1 MKINLHFPNF
11 CFTMRSNKNQN
22 ASKTFFKTKIVQLFL
37 FVTFICGFNAN
48 AQAVIITSSVA
59 NNTICAG
66 NSITFMATPIDEGTS
81 TSYQWYIGDTPVG
94 ENNLTFTTSSLVDG
108 DEVSVVMT
116 TDSVNYT
123 SENRILITI
132 NALPNAGTDGTITV
146 CAGTTPTESE
156 LFEHLG
162 GTPDD
167 GGIWTNTGLVYTYTL
182 RANSPCSEI
191 ASAKVTLIEKAINSG
206 IVSVTNNGSSSLTA
220 VKVCSGNNNVALTL
234 SDSYGNI
241 QWLYSNTPTGSYRSI
256 PEENNTSLVL
266 SNLMETG
273 TVYYYAKVS
282 CSTTVFTNKIAVT
295 VQKSIPGSITGSGT
309 ICSGNTKTLALAG
322 SSETIQWQ
330 TSATGLIG
338 SYKNIEAI
346 SSSTYTT
353 PALTE
358 NTYYQAV
365 VQTGNC
371 MPVVTQPVLVG
382 VNKPL
387 GSWTIQEGDSGVCY
401 GKQTVLHL
409 INNEKTAAN
418 SIAWYK
424 STNAGLSWTVV
435 SGQISATLTS
445 GNLTVTT
452 WFKAKL
458 ASGTCYVETPMIK
471 VTVAP
476 TAKSGSIVTDKV
488 SVCQNGIITF
498 SLTGSV
504 GSIYDWQ
511 SSPTGL
517 IGTFSSVGSGAT
529 YTTSP
534 ASLATLNV
542 KCIISNPGCSTAT
555 TSTKKVIVDKA
566 AVAGTIKGGGTVCSS
581 SVSTIQLTGYIGK
594 IQWEFSND
602 GVNYATAPYMSSGI
616 YTNPF
621 KASTFNTTTSTGNSA
636 TYIITN
642 SKDNT
647 YFRAKVTNGSC
658 SSVYSESVLYKNA
671 IVATA
676 GTVSAQ
682 ASSVSSGSSTTMEL
696 TNFVGTIV
704 WQKSTNYLSTPLTAT
719 WSTVSGTTS
728 SISTGNLTA
737 ATAYRAMVTIG
748 TCSTEYS
755 NICVVGINKVEVQ
768 SITVNTISPTGSY
781 VVARVVNLDN
791 NKEKQLTA
799 ESSLSVIAYPNPS
812 SSVFN
817 LEFSSSVSGKSNSI
831 QVYNMTGQLI
841 EQRQVQQS
849 ENVELGSDYAS
860 GIYNV
865 IVTQGEQVK
874 ALRLIKK

>member
-11 CFTMRSNKNQN
+11 SFTMRYSKNQN

-37 FVTFICGFNAN
+37 FLTFICGVNAN
-48 AQAVIITSSVA
+48 AQAVIIASSVA
-59 NNTICAG
+59 NNTICSG
-66 NSITFMATPIDEGTS
+66 NSVTFTATPIDEGTS
-81 TSYQWYIGDTPVG
+81 TSYQWYIGDVPVG
-94 ENNLTFTTSSLVDG
+94 ENDLTFTTSSLVDG

-116 TDSVNYT
+116 TDSVDYA
-123 SENRILITI
+123 SENRILITT

-146 CAGTTPTESE
+146 CAGTIPTETE

-167 GGIWTNTGLVYTYTL
+167 GGTWTNVGLVYTYTV
-182 RANSPCSEI
+182 RANSTCSEI
-191 ASAKVTLIEKAINSG
+191 ASAKVTLIEKTINSG
-206 IVSVTNNGSSSLTA
+206 IVSVTNNGNSSLTA
-220 VKVCSGNNNVALTL
+220 VKVCSGNNNVSLTL

-256 PEENNTSLVL
+256 PEENNTTLVL

-309 ICSGNTKTLALAG
+309 ICSGNTKNLILAG

-338 SYKNIEAI
+338 SYKSIEGI
-346 SSSTYTT
+346 SGASYTT
-353 PALTE
+353 AALTE

-365 VQTGNC
+365 VQTGDC
-371 MPVVTQPVLVG
+371 LPVVTQPILVG

-387 GSWTIQEGDSGVCY
+387 GVWIIKEDNSSVCY
-401 GKQTVLHL
+401 GKQAVLRL
-409 INNEKTAAN
+409 INNEKNTAN
-418 SIAWYK
+418 SIVWYK
-424 STNAGLSWTVV
+424 SVNAGLSWTVV

-445 GNLTVTT
+445 GNLTVAT

-458 ASGTCYVETPMIK
+458 ASGNCSVETPMVK
-471 VTVAP
+471 VAVAP
-476 TAKSGSIVTDKV
+476 TAKSGIIVADKV

-498 SLTGSV
+498 RLTGSI
-504 GSIYDWQ
+504 GSVYDWQ

-542 KCIISNPGCSTAT
+542 RCIVSNPGCSTAT
-555 TSTKKVIVDKA
+555 TSIKKVIVDKA
-566 AVAGTIKGGGTVCSS
+566 AVAGTIKGGGAVCSS
-581 SVSTIQLTGYIGK
+581 SVSTIQLTAYVGK
-594 IQWEFSND
+594 IQWEFSTD
-602 GVNYATAPYMSSGI
+602 GVSFATAPYMSSGI

-621 KASTFNTTTSTGNSA
+621 KASTFTTTTSTGNSP

-642 SKDNT
+642 IKDNT

-658 SSVYSESVLYKNA
+658 SAVYTESVLYKNA

-676 GTVSAQ
+676 GVVSAQ
-682 ASSVSSGSSTTMEL
+682 ASGVLSGSSTTLEL
-696 TNFVGTIV
+696 ANFAGTIV

-737 ATAYRAMVTIG
+737 ATAYRAMVSIG
-748 TCSTEYS
+748 ACSTEYS

-768 SITVNTISPTGSY
+768 SITVNKTSPTASS
-781 VVARVVNLDN
+781 VVARIDKMDINKGTLDP
-791 NKEKQLTA
+791 K

-831 QVYNMTGQLI
+831 QVYNMSGQLI

-849 ENVELGSDYAS
+849 ENVELGSEYAP

-865 IVTQGEQVK
+865 IVTQGAQVK

>member
-11 CFTMRSNKNQN
+11 CFTMHYSKNQN

-37 FVTFICGFNAN
+37 FVTFICGVHTN
-48 AQAVIITSSVA
+48 AQAVIISSSVA

-66 NSITFMATPIDEGTS
+66 NSVTFTATPIDEGTS
-81 TSYQWYIGDTPVG
+81 TSYQWYIGDVPVG
-94 ENNLTFTTSSLVDG
+94 ENDLTFTTSSLVDG

-116 TDSVNYT
+116 TDSVDYA
-123 SENRILITI
+123 SENRILITT

-146 CAGTTPTESE
+146 CAGTIPTETE
-156 LFEHLG
+156 LYEHLG

-167 GGIWTNTGLVYTYTL
+167 GGTWTNVGLVYTYTV

-206 IVSVTNNGSSSLTA
+206 IVSVTNNGNSSLTA
-220 VKVCSGNNNVALTL
+220 VKVCSGNNNVSLTL

-256 PEENNTSLVL
+256 PEENNTTLVL

-309 ICSGNTKTLALAG
+309 ICSGNTKNLILAG

-338 SYKNIEAI
+338 SYKNIEGI
-346 SSSTYTT
+346 SGASYTT

-365 VQTGNC
+365 VQTGDC
-371 MPVVTQPVLVG
+371 MPVITQPILVG

-387 GSWTIQEGDSGVCY
+387 GVWTIKEDNSSVCY
-401 GKQTVLHL
+401 GKQAVLRL
-409 INNEKTAAN
+409 INNEKNIAN
-418 SIAWYK
+418 SIVWYK
-424 STNAGLSWTVV
+424 SVNAGLSWTVV

-445 GNLTVTT
+445 GNLTVAT

-458 ASGTCYVETPMIK
+458 ASGTCSVETPMVK
-471 VTVAP
+471 VAVAP
-476 TAKSGSIVTDKV
+476 TAKSGIIVTDKV
-488 SVCQNGIITF
+488 SVCLNGNITF
-498 SLTGSV
+498 RLSGSV
-504 GSIYDWQ
+504 GSVYDWQ

-542 KCIISNPGCSTAT
+542 RCIVSNPGCSTAT
-555 TSTKKVIVDKA
+555 TSIKKVIVDKA
-566 AVAGTIKGGGTVCSS
+566 AVAGTIKGGGAVCSS
-581 SVSTIQLTGYIGK
+581 SVSTIQLTAYVGK
-594 IQWEFSND
+594 IQWEFSTD
-602 GVNYATAPYMSSGI
+602 GVSFATAPYMSSGI

-621 KASTFNTTTSTGNSA
+621 KASTFTTTTSTGNSP

-642 SKDNT
+642 IKDNT

-658 SSVYSESVLYKNA
+658 SAVYTESVLYKNA

-676 GTVSAQ
+676 GVVSAQ
-682 ASSVSSGSSTTMEL
+682 VSGVLSGSSTTLEL
-696 TNFVGTIV
+696 ANFAGTIV

-748 TCSTEYS
+748 SCSTEYS
-755 NICVVGINKVEVQ
+755 TICVVGINRVEAQ
-768 SITVNTISPTGSY
+768 SITVNTSSPTGSS
-781 VVARVVNLDN
+781 VINRVVNLDSI
-791 NKEKQLTA
+791 KEKQDIA
-799 ESSLSVIAYPNPS
+799 ESLLSVIAYPNPS

-831 QVYNMTGQLI
+831 QVYNICLLYT
-841 EQRQVQQS
+841 
-849 ENVELGSDYAS
+849 SDAAD
-860 GIYNV
+860 
-865 IVTQGEQVK
+865 E
-874 ALRLIKK
+874 

>member
-11 CFTMRSNKNQN
+11 CFTMRYSKNQN

-37 FVTFICGFNAN
+37 FVTFICGVNAN
-48 AQAVIITSSVA
+48 AQAVIIASSVA
-59 NNTICAG
+59 NNAICAG
-66 NSITFMATPIDEGTS
+66 NSVTFTATPIDEGTS
-81 TSYQWYIGDTPVG
+81 TSYQWYIGDVPVG
-94 ENNLTFTTSSLVDG
+94 ENDLTFTTSSLVDG

-116 TDSVNYT
+116 TDSVDYA
-123 SENRILITI
+123 SENRILITT

-146 CAGTTPTESE
+146 CAGTIPTETE
-156 LFEHLG
+156 LYEHLG

-167 GGIWTNTGLVYTYTL
+167 GGTWTNVGLVYTYTV

-256 PEENNTSLVL
+256 PEENNTTLVL

-309 ICSGNTKTLALAG
+309 ICSGNTKNLILAG

-338 SYKNIEAI
+338 SYKSIEGI
-346 SSSTYTT
+346 SGASYTT

-371 MPVVTQPVLVG
+371 MPVVTQPILVG

-387 GSWTIQEGDSGVCY
+387 GAWAIQEDNSSVCY
-401 GKQTVLHL
+401 GKQAVLHL
-409 INNEKTAAN
+409 INNEKNTAN
-418 SIAWYK
+418 SFAWYK

-445 GNLTVTT
+445 GNLTVDT

-458 ASGTCYVETPMIK
+458 VSGSCSVETPMVK
-471 VTVAP
+471 VVVAP
-476 TAKSGSIVTDKV
+476 RAKSGIIVTDKV
-488 SVCQNGIITF
+488 SVCLNGNITF
-498 SLTGSV
+498 RLSGSV
-504 GSIYDWQ
+504 GSVYDWQ

-542 KCIISNPGCSTAT
+542 RCVISNPGCSTAT

-581 SVSTIQLTGYIGK
+581 SVSTIQLTAYVGK
-594 IQWEFSND
+594 IQWEFSTD
-602 GVNYATAPYMSSGI
+602 GVNFATAPYMSSGI

-621 KASTFNTTTSTGNSA
+621 KASTFTTTTSTGNSP

-642 SKDNT
+642 IKDNT

-658 SSVYSESVLYKNA
+658 SAVYTESVLYKNA

-676 GTVSAQ
+676 GVVSAQ
-682 ASSVSSGSSTTMEL
+682 ASGVLSGSSTTLEL
-696 TNFVGTIV
+696 ANFAGTIV

-737 ATAYRAMVTIG
+737 ATAYRAMVSIG
-748 TCSTEYS
+748 ACSTEYS

-768 SITVNTISPTGSY
+768 SITANKTSPTVSS
-781 VVARVVNLDN
+781 VVARIDKMDI
-791 NKEKQLTA
+791 NKEKQDTK

-831 QVYNMTGQLI
+831 QVYNMSGQLI

-849 ENVELGSDYAS
+849 ENVELGSEYAS

-865 IVTQGEQVK
+865 IVTQGAQVK

>member
-1 MKINLHFPNF
+1 
-11 CFTMRSNKNQN
+11 
-22 ASKTFFKTKIVQLFL
+22 
-37 FVTFICGFNAN
+37 
-48 AQAVIITSSVA
+48 
-59 NNTICAG
+59 
-66 NSITFMATPIDEGTS
+66 
-81 TSYQWYIGDTPVG
+81 
-94 ENNLTFTTSSLVDG
+94 
-108 DEVSVVMT
+108 MT
-116 TDSVNYT
+116 TDSVDYA
-123 SENRILITI
+123 SENRILITT
-132 NALPNAGTDGTITV
+132 NALPNAGTDGTITI
-146 CAGTTPTESE
+146 CAGTIPNETE
-156 LFEHLG
+156 LFENLG

-167 GGIWTNTGLVYTYTL
+167 GGTWTNEGLVYTYTV
-182 RANSPCSEI
+182 RANSPCSDI
-191 ASAKVTLIEKAINSG
+191 ASAKVIVIEKAINSG
-206 IVSVTNNGSSSLTA
+206 IVSVTNNGISSSTA
-220 VKVCSGNNNVALTL
+220 VMVCSGNNNVALTL

-256 PEENNTSLVL
+256 PEENNTTLVL
-266 SNLMETG
+266 SNLMESG

-295 VQKSIPGSITGSGT
+295 VQKSIPGFLTGSGT
-309 ICSGNTKTLALAG
+309 ICSGNTKTLTLAG

-346 SSSTYTT
+346 SSATYTT
-353 PALTE
+353 PGLTE
-358 NTYYQAV
+358 NTYYQVV

-371 MPVVTQPVLVG
+371 IPVVTQPILVG

-387 GSWTIQEGDSGVCY
+387 GAWTIQEDNSSVCY
-401 GKQTVLHL
+401 GKQAVLRL
-409 INNEKTAAN
+409 INNEKAVAN
-418 SIAWYK
+418 AIVWYK
-424 STNAGLSWTVV
+424 SINAGLSWTVV

-445 GNLTVTT
+445 GNLTVAT
-452 WFKAKL
+452 WFKAKI
-458 ASGTCYVETPMIK
+458 ASGTCYVETPMVK
-471 VTVAP
+471 VAVAP
-476 TAKSGSIVTDKV
+476 TAKSGIVVTDKG

-498 SLTGSV
+498 RLSGSV
-504 GSIYDWQ
+504 GSVYDWQ

-542 KCIISNPGCSTAT
+542 RCIISNPGCSTAT
-555 TSTKKVIVDKA
+555 TSVKKVIVDKA
-566 AVAGTIKGGGTVCSS
+566 AVAGMIKGGGTVCSS

-594 IQWEFSND
+594 IQWEFSTD
-602 GVNYATAPYMSSGI
+602 GVNFATAPYMILGI

-636 TYIITN
+636 TYSITN
-642 SKDNT
+642 VKDNT

-658 SSVYSESVLYKNA
+658 SSVYTESVLYKNA
-671 IVATA
+671 IVAKA
-676 GTVSAQ
+676 GVVSAQ
-682 ASSVSSGSSTTMEL
+682 ASSVYSGSSTTLEL
-696 TNFVGTIV
+696 ANFVGTIV

-728 SISTGNLTA
+728 NIATGSIIA

-755 NICVVGINKVEVQ
+755 TICVVGINRVEAQ
-768 SITVNTISPTGSY
+768 SITVNTSSPTGSS
-781 VVARVVNLDN
+781 VINREVNLDSI
-791 NKEKQLTA
+791 KEKQNIA
-799 ESSLSVIAYPNPS
+799 ESLLSVIAYPNPS

-841 EQRQVQQS
+841 DQRQVQQS
-849 ENVELGSDYAS
+849 ENVELGSEYAS

-865 IVTQGEQVK
+865 VVTQGEQVK
-874 ALRLIKK
+874 TLRLIKK

>member
-1 MKINLHFPNF
+1 MKINLLFPNF
-11 CFTMRSNKNQN
+11 CFAMCYSKNQN
-22 ASKTFFKTKIVQLFL
+22 ASKTFFKNKIVQLFL
-37 FVTFICGFNAN
+37 FVTFSCGINAN
-48 AQAVIITSSVA
+48 AQAVIIDSNVGD
-59 NNTICAG
+59 NTICAG
-66 NSITFMATPIDEGTS
+66 NTVTFTATPIDEGAS
-81 TSYQWYIGDTPVG
+81 TSFQWYIGDLPVG
-94 ENNLTFTTSSLVDG
+94 ENKLTFTTSSLVDG
-108 DEVSVVMT
+108 DEVSLVMT
-116 TDSVNYT
+116 TDSVDYV
-123 SENRILITI
+123 SENRILITT
-132 NALPNAGTDGTITV
+132 NALPNAGIDGTITV
-146 CAGTTPTESE
+146 CSGTIPTETE

-167 GGIWTNTGLVYTYTL
+167 GGTWTNEGLVYTYTV

-191 ASAKVTLIEKAINSG
+191 ASAKVIVIEKAINSG
-206 IVSVTNNGSSSLTA
+206 IVSVTSNGISSSTA
-220 VKVCSGNNNVALTL
+220 VKVCTGNNNLALTL

-241 QWLYSNTPTGSYRSI
+241 QWLYSNTPTGTYRSI
-256 PEENNTSLVL
+256 PEENNTTLVL
-266 SNLMETG
+266 SNLMESG

-309 ICSGNTKTLALAG
+309 ICLGNTKTLTLVG

-338 SYKNIEAI
+338 SYKNIEGN
-346 SSSTYTT
+346 SGVSYTT
-353 PALTE
+353 PALIA

-365 VQTGNC
+365 VQTGDC
-371 MPVVTQPVLVG
+371 MPVVSQPVLVG

-387 GSWTIQEGDSGVCY
+387 GTWTIQEGESSACY
-401 GKQTVLHL
+401 GKQAVLRL
-409 INNEKTAAN
+409 INNEKTTAN
-418 SIAWYK
+418 AIVWYK
-424 STNAGLSWTVV
+424 SINAGLSWTVV
-435 SGQISATLTS
+435 SGQITATLTS
-445 GNLTVTT
+445 GNLTVVT
-452 WFKAKL
+452 WFKAKI
-458 ASGTCYVETPMIK
+458 ASGTCYVETPMVK

-476 TAKSGSIVTDKV
+476 TAKSGIIVTDKL
-488 SVCQNGIITF
+488 SVCLNGNITF
-498 SLTGSV
+498 SLKGSV
-504 GSIYDWQ
+504 GSVYDWQ

-542 KCIISNPGCSTAT
+542 RCIVSNPGCSTAT
-555 TSTKKVIVDKA
+555 TSIKKIIVDKA
-566 AVAGTIKGGGTVCSS
+566 AVAGTIKGGGTVCSNS
-581 SVSTIQLTGYIGK
+581 LSTIQLTGYIGK
-594 IQWEFSND
+594 IQWEFSTD
-602 GVNYATAPYMSSGI
+602 GVNFATAPYIISGI

-636 TYIITN
+636 TYSITN
-642 SKDNT
+642 INDNT

-671 IVATA
+671 MVATA

-682 ASSVSSGSSTTMEL
+682 ASSVYSGSSTTLEL
-696 TNFVGTIV
+696 TNFMGTIV
-704 WQKSTNYLSTPLTAT
+704 WQKSTNYLSTPLLAT
-719 WSTVSGTTS
+719 WSTVSGTTP
-728 SISTGNLTA
+728 IIPTGVITV

-748 TCSTEYS
+748 TCSTQYS
-755 NICVVGINKVEVQ
+755 TICVVGISKVEAQ
-768 SITVNTISPTGSY
+768 SNTVNATSPTGSS
-781 VVARVVNLDN
+781 VVARVVNMDSIKK
-791 NKEKQLTA
+791 KEDIT
-799 ESSLSVIAYPNPS
+799 EPFLSVIAYPNPS

-849 ENVELGSDYAS
+849 ENVELGSEYAS

-874 ALRLIKK
+874 TLRLIKK

>member
-1 MKINLHFPNF
+1 MN
-11 CFTMRSNKNQN
+11 
-22 ASKTFFKTKIVQLFL
+22 
-37 FVTFICGFNAN
+37 
-48 AQAVIITSSVA
+48 
-59 NNTICAG
+59 
-66 NSITFMATPIDEGTS
+66 
-81 TSYQWYIGDTPVG
+81 
-94 ENNLTFTTSSLVDG
+94 
-108 DEVSVVMT
+108 
-116 TDSVNYT
+116 
-123 SENRILITI
+123 
-132 NALPNAGTDGTITV
+132 V

-167 GGIWTNTGLVYTYTL
+167 GGTWTNVGLVYTYTV
-182 RANSPCSEI
+182 RSNSPCGEI
-191 ASAKVTLIEKAINSG
+191 SSAKVTVIEKAINSG
-206 IVSVTNNGSSSLTA
+206 IVSVTNNGSSSLTGI
-220 VKVCSGNNNVALTL
+220 KVCSGNNNVALTL

-256 PEENNTSLVL
+256 PEESNTTLVL
-266 SNLMETG
+266 SNLVESG
-273 TVYYYAKVS
+273 TIYYYAKVS
-282 CSTTVFTNKIAVT
+282 CATTVFTNKIAVT
-295 VQKSIPGSITGSGT
+295 VQKSIPGSIIGSGI
-309 ICSGNTKTLALAG
+309 ICSGNTKNLTLVG

-330 TSATGLIG
+330 TSATGLLG
-338 SYKNIEAI
+338 SYKNIEGI
-346 SSSTYTT
+346 SGASYTT

-358 NTYYQAV
+358 NKYYQAV
-365 VQTGNC
+365 VQTGDC

-387 GSWTIQEGDSGVCY
+387 GAWAIQEDNTSVCY
-401 GKQTVLHL
+401 GKQAVLRL
-409 INNEKTAAN
+409 INNEKNAAN
-418 SIAWYK
+418 SIVWYK
-424 STNAGLSWTVV
+424 SVNAGLSWTVV

-445 GNLTVTT
+445 GNLTMAT

-458 ASGTCYVETPMIK
+458 VSGTCSVETPMVK
-471 VTVAP
+471 VAVAP
-476 TAKSGSIVTDKV
+476 TAKSGIIFTDKV
-488 SVCQNGIITF
+488 SVCQNGNITF
-498 SLTGSV
+498 RLSGSV
-504 GSIYDWQ
+504 GSVYDWQ

-534 ASLATLNV
+534 VSLVTLNV
-542 KCIISNPGCSTAT
+542 RCVISNPGCSTAT

-566 AVAGTIKGGGTVCSS
+566 AVAGTIKGGGAVCSS
-581 SVSTIQLTGYIGK
+581 SVSTMQITGYIGK
-594 IQWEFSND
+594 IQWEFSTD
-602 GVNYATAPYMSSGI
+602 GVNFATAPYMSSGV

-621 KASTFNTTTSTGNSA
+621 KASTFTTTTSTGNSA

-642 SKDNT
+642 VKENT

-658 SSVYSESVLYKNA
+658 SAVYTESVLYKNA

-676 GTVSAQ
+676 GVFSAQ
-682 ASSVSSGSSTTMEL
+682 ASSVVSGSSTTLEL
-696 TNFVGTIV
+696 ANFAGTIV

-728 SISTGNLTA
+728 STSTGSLTA

-768 SITVNTISPTGSY
+768 SITVNITSPTASP
-781 VVARVVNLDN
+781 VVARIGKMHV
-791 NKEKQLTA
+791 NKETQVTT

-817 LEFSSSVSGKSNSI
+817 LEFSSSVSGKSNRI
-831 QVYNMTGQLI
+831 QVYYMSGQLI

-849 ENVELGSDYAS
+849 ENVELGSEYAS

-865 IVTQGEQVK
+865 IVTQGAQVK